1 MSEDK
6 TAIDAKSA
14 GDTGKVTLRSLADI
28 DGRTL
33 AARTAKALVAELES
47 DAGGADRLSAGER
60 ALIVRAAITG
70 AMCEDAETR
79 WLTGHPIDVA
89 AYTALTNNLRR
100 LLTTVGLK
108 RQPRNVTPDLRDYLA
123 AHAEPADGDAP
134 VTIEHAP
141 RKPAKRTKAPA
152 AELPACPVPLPPPPG
167 GPTR

>member
-1 MSEDK
+1 MAEDK
-6 TAIDAKSA
+6 SPVNTKSA
-14 GDTGKVTLRSLADI
+14 ADTGKVTLRSLADI

-47 DAGGADRLSAGER
+47 DAGGTEHLSAGER

-123 AHAEPADGDAP
+123 AHAEPADGDDP
-134 VTIEHAP
+134 VTIEPAP
-141 RKPAKRTKAPA
+141 RKPAKRPKAPA
-152 AELPACPVPLPPPPG
+152 VPPCPVPLPG
-167 GPTR
+167 EPTS

>member
-1 MSEDK
+1 MSEDRL
-6 TAIDAKSA
+6 AIDTKSA
-14 GDTGKVTLRSLADI
+14 ADAGKVSLRSLADI

-33 AARTAKALVAELES
+33 AARTARALVAELES

-60 ALIVRAAITG
+60 ALIVRAAITS

-89 AYTALTNNLRR
+89 AYAALTNNLRR

-123 AHAEPADGDAP
+123 AHAEPADGDDS
-134 VTIEHAP
+134 VTIEPAP
-141 RKPAKRTKAPA
+141 RKPAKRARVSETLEPDILPCPIPPAP
-152 AELPACPVPLPPPPG
+152 G
-167 GPTR
+167 DSQ

>member
-1 MSEDK
+1 MPDDK
-6 TAIDAKSA
+6 LTIDTKPTA
-14 GDTGKVTLRSLADI
+14 DTGKVTLRSLADI

-33 AARTAKALVAELES
+33 AARTAKALVGELES

-70 AMCEDAETR
+70 AMCEDVEAR

-108 RQPRNVTPDLRDYLA
+108 RQPRDVTPELQAYIAERTEQPSELVEQQRARA
-123 AHAEPADGDAP
+123 ADARKVKRAKAELPPCPISLPPRPGDAP
-134 VTIEHAP
+134 V
-141 RKPAKRTKAPA
+141 
-152 AELPACPVPLPPPPG
+152 
-167 GPTR
+167 